1 MFSIFVHLSMNESC
15 LFVLFVPIISIELGM
30 LQITFLVSWKAL
42 EEEGCIGL
50 VSRRLDLQCK
60 SS

>member
-1 MFSIFVHLSMNESC
+1 ME
-15 LFVLFVPIISIELGM
+15 M
-30 LQITFLVSWKAL
+30 LQIVFLVSLVAL

-50 VSRRLDLQCK
+50 VSWRSDFQCK